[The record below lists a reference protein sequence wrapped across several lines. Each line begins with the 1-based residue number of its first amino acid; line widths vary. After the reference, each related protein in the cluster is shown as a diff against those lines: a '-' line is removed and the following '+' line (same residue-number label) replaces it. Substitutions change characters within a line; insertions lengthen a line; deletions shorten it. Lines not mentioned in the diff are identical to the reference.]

1 MRLPSLLALVAAA
14 AAVVVWLVLQP
25 EAEPES
31 AAGASET
38 ANSSTDQGNTGT
50 APLASSRPADNAAFP
65 ATAAEYEL
73 DAPRRRDELGRPL
86 PFRERPL
93 NASAMEWLRRSQAGN
108 FASLD
113 LFPGVTFRV
122 RITGKW
128 DDENGT
134 RIAATLEGRAK
145 KDRLF
150 ASWHKDGMRTLVEL
164 PSENLA
170 YEIVDD
176 GRGGYVAREWL
187 FTDVV
192 CATPSPQ
199 TRGADAGIPRPA
211 GSQASYGAGVAPAA
225 IPVLNSRPGAVAVI
239 YLDFDGEVVSGTSSS
254 VGAAINAPAARL
266 NASQITEVH
275 ERVSRDFEIF
285 NVNVTTDRTV
295 HDAAPLDRRT
305 HCIVTSNDQA
315 APGAGGV
322 AYLDSFT
329 HNFSSQKICWAF
341 LDTNA
346 KDAAEVISHEVGHTL
361 DLDHDGRRASGGL
374 PRDEYY
380 EGQGSGA
387 TGWAPIMGVGY
398 YRQLTQ
404 WSKGEYA
411 RANNTQDDLAI
422 MGEPAKIPLLP
433 DDHGSSRGTAS
444 NVSGDRVQG
453 YSETRADSDFFRV
466 ELPAGAHSIFLQ
478 PAGYGNNDLE
488 LQVQDAAG
496 AVITTANPAEELA
509 ATATFSLAS
518 PQAVFLRVDSIG
530 KGDPLTTGY
539 TDYASLGLYYL
550 YGFGNQELPPS
561 APIGI
566 TTQRISG
573 TQTKVSWTPNP
584 SASSYRVFRDGILLA
599 TTSAP
604 EFLDTSTQPSVE
616 YAYEITAVNIHGE
629 SPESPASSV
638 TTPAFDEFIMDGE
651 PDFAGYLL
659 SNPGMTIY
667 AAVRGTKLYVATW
680 SPGNSFSGFGSDHHI
695 FVSDSLLGSA
705 ATPAPWSKLGLIAIA
720 ATKPYLAGEYES
732 NYASWFNTTG
742 PTALFKSPVNS
753 GVMEGVIDL
762 VAEFGALP
770 ESVYIAAVSYNSP
783 DGGGVNSQ
791 APAGNGNNNLEPNEF
806 FRVPVQSA
814 RDAAQNGSY
823 DILDATRSFA
833 VTNVSFNTSNQPVLR
848 WPVVPGKSYMV
859 QGRSDFV
866 SGTWSNLLATPF
878 SAGETQW
885 EMEFTETNEPATN
898 RFYRVTQP

>member
-1 MRLPSLLALVAAA
+1 MAAVTIFFLLPSGTGTTKDRR
-14 AAVVVWLVLQP
+14 
-25 EAEPES
+25 EPASRGKANEQAS
-31 AAGASET
+31 ASE
-38 ANSSTDQGNTGT
+38 AGNIGT
-50 APLASSRPADNAAFP
+50 APASFA
-65 ATAAEYEL
+65 ATATKYVL
-73 DAPRRRDELGRPL
+73 DQPRRRNELGQAL
-86 PFRERPL
+86 PFRERAFP
-93 NASAMEWLRRSQAGN
+93 ASSIDLLRRAHRGN
-108 FASLD
+108 FATLE
-113 LFPGVTFRV
+113 LFPGVSFRV
-122 RITGKW
+122 RVTGRW
-128 DDENGT
+128 DDQDGI
-134 RIAATLEGRAK
+134 RVAASLQGRPE

-150 ASWHKDGMRTLVEL
+150 ASWNKDSMRTLIEL

-170 YEIVDD
+170 YELINDSK
-176 GRGGYVAREWL
+176 GGYLVREWL

-192 CATPSPQ
+192 CATPSPE

-211 GSQASYGAGVAPAA
+211 GAQASNGAPIAAAA
-225 IPVLNSRPGAVAVI
+225 IPALNSRPGAVPVI
-239 YLDFDGEVVSGTSSS
+239 YLDFDGEVVSGTAWSG
-254 VGAAINAPAARL
+254 GATINAPAARL

-285 NVNVTTDRTV
+285 NVNVTTDRAL
-295 HDAAPLDRRT
+295 HDAAPLNRRT
-305 HCIVTSNDQA
+305 HCVITSNDQA
-315 APGAGGV
+315 ATGAGGV
-322 AYLDSFT
+322 AYLNSFT
-329 HNFSSQKICWAF
+329 ENFTSRKVCWAF

-346 KDAAEVISHEVGHTL
+346 KDTAEVISHEVGHTL
-361 DLDHDGRRASGGL
+361 DLEHDGRVASGGL

-422 MGEPAKIPLLP
+422 MSQATKIPLLN
-433 DDHGSSRGTAS
+433 DDHGGDRGTAS
-444 NVSGDRVQG
+444 NVTGDRVQG
-453 YSETRADSDFFRV
+453 YSEIRSDSDFFRV
-466 ELPAGAHSIFLQ
+466 DLPAGAHSIFLQ

-496 AVITTANPAEELA
+496 AVITTANPTEELA
-509 ATATFSLAS
+509 ATATFNLVSA
-518 PQAVFLRVDSIG
+518 QTVYLRVDSVG

-573 TQTKVSWTPNP
+573 TRTKVSWTPNP
-584 SASSYRVFRDGILLA
+584 SASSYRVFRNGALLA

-616 YAYEITAVNIHGE
+616 YSYAITAANAYG
-629 SPESPASSV
+629 ESPASSTSSL

-695 FVSDSLLGSA
+695 LISDSLLGSA
-705 ATPAPWSKLGLIAIA
+705 INPAPWSKLGLVSVA
-720 ATKPYLAGEYES
+720 ANKPYLAGEYES
-732 NYASWFNTTG
+732 NYAGWFNTTG

-762 VAEFGALP
+762 VAEFGNLP
-770 ESVYIAAVSYNSP
+770 ESVYIAAVAYNSP
-783 DGGGVNSQ
+783 DSGGINSQ
-791 APAGNGNNNLEPNEF
+791 APPGNGNNNLEPTEF
-806 FRVPVQSA
+806 FRVPVRSA
-814 RDAAQNGSY
+814 RDAAQNGTY
-823 DILDATRSFA
+823 DVLDAVRSFA
-833 VTNVSFNTSNQPVLR
+833 VTNVSFNASNQTVLR
-848 WPVVPGKSYMV
+848 WPVIPGKNYMV
-859 QGRSDFV
+859 QGRGTFS
-866 SGTWSNLLATPF
+866 SGTWTNLLNTNWN
-878 SAGETQW
+878 AGATQW
-885 EMEFTETNEPATN
+885 DMEFTDVTAPGSAKY
-898 RFYRVTQP
+898 YRVTQP

>member
-1 MRLPSLLALVAAA
+1 MRPALLLALIAVALAIGALLLLRATPKSGAGTARGETSPAA
-14 AAVVVWLVLQP
+14 SQ
-25 EAEPES
+25 AEI
-31 AAGASET
+31 T
-38 ANSSTDQGNTGT
+38 GNTPS
-50 APLASSRPADNAAFP
+50 ARRPDAANFA

-73 DAPRRRDELGRPL
+73 DSPRRRNELGQAL
-86 PFRERPL
+86 PFRERAFP
-93 NASAMEWLRRSQAGN
+93 ASSVEMLRGAGRGN
-108 FASLD
+108 FATLE
-113 LFPGVTFRV
+113 LFPGVSFRLRV
-122 RITGKW
+122 TGRW
-128 DDENGT
+128 DDQDGT
-134 RIAATLEGRAK
+134 RVAASLEGRAE

-150 ASWHKDGMRTLVEL
+150 ASWNKDSMRTLIEL

-170 YEIVDD
+170 YEVVDD
-176 GRGGYVAREWL
+176 GRGGYVVREWL

-192 CATPSPQ
+192 CATPSPE

-211 GSQASYGAGVAPAA
+211 GNQASSFGSGIAAAA
-225 IPVLNSRPGAVAVI
+225 IPVLNSRPGATAVI
-239 YLDFDGEVVSGTSSS
+239 YLDFDGEVVSGTAWSS
-254 VGAAINAPAARL
+254 GATITAPAARL

-285 NVNVTTDRTV
+285 NVNVTTDRAV
-295 HDAAPLDRRT
+295 HDSAPLTRRT
-305 HCIVTSNDQA
+305 HCIITGNDQA

-322 AYLDSFT
+322 AYLNSFT
-329 HNFSSQKICWAF
+329 DNFTSQKICWAF

-346 KDAAEVISHEVGHTL
+346 KDTAEVISHEVGHTL
-361 DLDHDGRRASGGL
+361 DLDHDGRLASGAL

-404 WSKGEYA
+404 WSKGDYA
-411 RANNTQDDLAI
+411 RASNTQDDLAI
-422 MGEPAKIPLLP
+422 MSQAGKIPLLT
-433 DDHGSSRGTAS
+433 DDHGGTRGTAS

-453 YSETRADSDFFRV
+453 YSEIRSDFDFFRV

-496 AVITTANPAEELA
+496 AVITTANPTEELA
-509 ATATFSLAS
+509 ATATFNLAS
-518 PQAVFLRVDSIG
+518 AQTVYLRVDSVG

-584 SASSYRVFRDGILLA
+584 SASSYRVFRNGTLLT
-599 TTSAP
+599 TTSVA

-616 YAYEITAVNIHGE
+616 YSYAVTAVNAYGE
-629 SPESPASSV
+629 SPGSSTSSV

-651 PDFAGYLL
+651 ADFAGYLL
-659 SNPGMTIY
+659 SNSGMTIY
-667 AAVRGTKLYVATW
+667 AAVRGAKLYVATW

-695 FVSDSLLGSA
+695 FISDSLLGSA
-705 ATPAPWSKLGLIAIA
+705 TTPAPWGKIGLISIA

-732 NYASWFNTTG
+732 NYAGWFNTTG

-762 VAEFGALP
+762 AAEFGSLP
-770 ESVYIAAVSYNSP
+770 ENVYIAAVAYNSP
-783 DGGGVNSQ
+783 DGGGINSQ

-806 FRVPVQSA
+806 FRVPVRSA
-814 RDAAQNGSY
+814 RDTAQNGSY
-823 DILDATRSFA
+823 DILDAARAFA
-833 VTNVSFNTSNQPVLR
+833 VTNVSFNPSNQAVLR

-859 QGRSDFV
+859 QGRSSFG
-866 SGTWSNLLATPF
+866 SGAWSNLLVTPWG
-878 SAGETQW
+878 AGATQW
-885 EMEFTETNEPATN
+885 DMEFTDLTAPAGTK
-898 RFYRVTQP
+898 FYRVTQP

>member
-1 MRLPSLLALVAAA
+1 MRYPLLIALAALAVVITALVFRRAESNGGKAGIR
-14 AAVVVWLVLQP
+14 P
-25 EAEPES
+25 ETSGTPGQKADSIATPS
-31 AAGASET
+31 TSGPKNSTAFAGS
-38 ANSSTDQGNTGT
+38 
-50 APLASSRPADNAAFP
+50 
-65 ATAAEYEL
+65 AAEYEL
-73 DAPRRRDELGRPL
+73 DAPRRRDDLGRPL
-86 PFRERPL
+86 PFRERQL
-93 NASAMEWLRRSQAGN
+93 TTSGMEWLRRGN
-108 FASLD
+108 TGTFASLD
-113 LFPGVTFRV
+113 LFPGVTLRA

-128 DDENGT
+128 EDENGT
-134 RIAATLEGRAK
+134 RVAAVLDGRAA

-150 ASWHKDGMRTLVEL
+150 ASWHKDGMRSLIEL

-170 YEIVDD
+170 YEILDD
-176 GRGGYVAREWL
+176 GRGGYTVREWL

-192 CATPSPQ
+192 CATPSPV

-211 GSQASYGAGVAPAA
+211 GAQASYGGTVAPAA
-225 IPVLNSRPGAVAVI
+225 IPMLNSRPGAVAVI
-239 YLDFDGEVVSGTSSS
+239 YLDFDGEVVSGTSWSS
-254 VGAAINAPAARL
+254 GATINAPAAQL
-266 NASQITEVH
+266 NASQIIEVH

-285 NVNVTTDRTV
+285 NVNVTTERAV
-295 HDAAPLDRRT
+295 HDAAPLNRRT
-305 HCIVTSNDQA
+305 HCIITSNDQA

-322 AYLDSFT
+322 AYIDSFT
-329 HNFSSQKICWAF
+329 DNFTSQKICWAF

-361 DLDHDGRRASGGL
+361 DLDHDGRIASEGL

-380 EGQGSGA
+380 GGQGSGG

-398 YRQLTQ
+398 YRPLTQ

-422 MGEPAKIPLLP
+422 MSEPAKIPLLT
-433 DDHGSSRGTAS
+433 DDHGGSRDTAS

-453 YSETRADSDFFRV
+453 YSEIRSDFDFFRV

-496 AVITTANPAEELA
+496 AVITTANPTEDLA

-518 PQAVFLRVDSIG
+518 PQTVYFRVDSIG

-573 TQTKVSWTPNP
+573 TRTKVSWTPNP
-584 SASSYRVFRDGILLA
+584 SASAYRVFRNGALLA

-616 YAYEITAVNIHGE
+616 YSYAITALNVYG
-629 SPESPASSV
+629 ESPASSTSSL

-695 FVSDSLLGSA
+695 FISDSLLGSA
-705 ATPAPWSKLGLIAIA
+705 TIPAPWGKLGLISIA
-720 ATKPYLAGEYES
+720 TTKPYLAGEYES
-732 NYASWFNTTG
+732 NYAGWFNTTG

-770 ESVYIAAVSYNSP
+770 ENIYIAAVAYSSP

-791 APAGNGNNNLEPNEF
+791 APAGNGNDDLEPNEF
-806 FRVPVQSA
+806 FRLPVRSA
-814 RDAAQNGSY
+814 RDTAQNGSY
-823 DILDATRSFA
+823 DILDAARLFA
-833 VTNVSFNTSNQPVLR
+833 VTNVSFNPSRQPVLR
-848 WPVVPGKSYMV
+848 WPVVPGKTYMV
-859 QGRSDFV
+859 QGRSFFG
-866 SGTWSNLLATPF
+866 SGSWSNLLVTPWG
-878 SAGETQW
+878 ADANQW
-885 EMEFTETNEPATN
+885 EMEFTDLAAPAAS